1 MQCERGMRVTMW
13 EELSSKLFNSEQK
26 SNCPETIQNNVVFS
40 FHAKRWDEGKINWRI
55 NTPWALTVL
64 INEVISNLQIS
75 LEKDSILNSFLLMI
89 DRYFFKLTKDTRC
102 TWKISDDMRLWILVR
117 VYSCCFHLADCAQ
130 KNMNYSHSLQHII
143 YLFP

>member
-1 MQCERGMRVTMW
+1 MQCERGVRVTMW

-26 SNCPETIQNNVVFS
+26 SNCPETKQNNVVFS

-75 LEKDSILNSFLLMI
+75 LEKDSILNSLLLI
-89 DRYFFKLTKDTRC
+89 LRDQYYFKLSKDTRC
-102 TWKISDDMRLWILVR
+102 KWKNKWW
-117 VYSCCFHLADCAQ
+117 
-130 KNMNYSHSLQHII
+130 
-143 YLFP
+143 